1 MSKSICIEG
10 KCDVEGEHRE
20 TDAVCAIPSDSLL
33 DIKSSVRQRAA
44 PRQIEIIYTR
54 VVNTR
59 VVNTRVV
66 NTRVVKG
73 PEAICISLFI
83 RGVKTVVNAP
93 SKISAKRSKSAA
105 ACDIDSL

>member
-59 VVNTRVV
+59 VV
-66 NTRVVKG
+66 KG

>member
-10 KCDVEGEHRE
+10 KCDVEGEHRQ

-54 VVNTR
+54 VVNTM
-59 VVNTRVV
+59 VV